1 MNQSKAIKALAKEK
15 TTSWYRMEVKDS
27 VADVYIYD
35 EISWF
40 GVSANDFVK
49 DLDEIKADTIRLHLN
64 TPGGSVFD
72 GIAIYNALK
81 NHKATV
87 ETYIEGLA
95 ASSGSIV
102 ALAGDKVFMA
112 DNAFFMIHEPW
123 TVLVGNSTDLRK
135 TADMLDKITG
145 VMINTYV
152 KASGADEK
160 QVKAWIED
168 ETWFTAAEA
177 KEAGFVDEITDE
189 IEIDAKH
196 DIGVFDKA
204 PEQLLKDFQSHVEP
218 KNKQKPQNKPEPPT
232 RKIRESMR
240 MRLELIESEI

>member
-1 MNQSKAIKALAKEK
+1 MNQLKAINALTKKQDA
-15 TTSWYRMEVKDS
+15 SWYRMEVKDS

-40 GVSANDFVK
+40 GVSANEFVK
-49 DLDEIKADTIRLHLN
+49 DLEDIKADTIKLHLN

-81 NHKATV
+81 QHDAVV

-123 TVLVGNSTDLRK
+123 TIIAGDSRDLRK
-135 TADMLDKITG
+135 TADMLDKISS
-145 VMINTYV
+145 VMINTYM
-152 KASGADEK
+152 KASGKDEK
-160 QVKAWIED
+160 EIKAWLEA

-177 KEAGFVDEITDE
+177 KEAGFIDEITDE
-189 IEIDAKH
+189 IEVDAKH
-196 DIGVFDKA
+196 DIGVYDNA
-204 PEQLLKDFQSHVEP
+204 PEQLLKDFENHS
-218 KNKQKPQNKPEPPT
+218 KAQNKSKPAPQKNTT
-232 RKIRESMR
+232 RQIMESMR
-240 MRLELIESEI
+240 MRLELEEANI